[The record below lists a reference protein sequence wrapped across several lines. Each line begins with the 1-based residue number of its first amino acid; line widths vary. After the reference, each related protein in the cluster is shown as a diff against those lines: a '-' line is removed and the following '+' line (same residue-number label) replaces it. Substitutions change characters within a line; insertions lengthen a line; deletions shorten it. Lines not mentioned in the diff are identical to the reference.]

1 MYDPSWEEALF
12 VDRISLDPDAAVTPF
27 VAMQRVVIRML
38 FDPGFVE
45 SVYSDS
51 ATALAGIDLDE
62 ELVTQLLANDRRLW
76 NSDRLR
82 RWRALKILMDE
93 FKVASTLVLRE
104 TRELDYLDQFFSSDV
119 FHVSVQQRG
128 YMALAFVR
136 YLEDGFDGGRL
147 SSPHTRAA
155 LTLEAAM
162 ARSRRELRDAER
174 GYDRMLR
181 RGGGA
186 RGGCVVAL
194 PGVRGLVLPGGTL
207 ELIQHIEKYLFQA
220 SQVPA
225 LALCEDAPRPD
236 PLPDLDES
244 APVAFL
250 LEPENRGKVE
260 LSQIPVTFARL
271 VGLLDSPIAE
281 TEISRRAADAG
292 VETEDLDDLVRQL
305 LEGGVLRRVRLDG

>member
-1 MYDPSWEEALF
+1 MPDSSWEEALF
-12 VDRISLDPDAAVTPF
+12 VDRISLDPDTAVTPF

-38 FDPGFVE
+38 FDPAFVE
-45 SVYSDS
+45 SVYRDS
-51 ATALAGIDLDE
+51 AKALADVELDD

-104 TRELDYLDQFFSSDV
+104 TRELDYLDQFFSSGV
-119 FHVSVQQRG
+119 FHISVQQRG

-136 YLEDGFDGGRL
+136 YLEDGFDSGRL
-147 SSPHTRAA
+147 ASPHTRAA
-155 LTLEAAM
+155 LALEALM

-181 RGGGA
+181 RGGDVSGD
-186 RGGCVVAL
+186 CVVAL
-194 PGVRGLVLPGGTL
+194 PGVRGAVFPGGTL

-225 LALCEDAPRPD
+225 LALCEDAPTPD

-244 APVAFL
+244 APAAFL

-260 LSQIPVTFARL
+260 LSQVSATIARL
-271 VGLLDSPIAE
+271 VDLLDSPIAE
-281 TEISRRAADAG
+281 AEVSRRAADSG
-292 VETEDLDDLVRQL
+292 IETEDLDDLVLQL
-305 LEGGVLRRVRLDG
+305 IDGGVLRRVRLDD